1 MLQPIVPLSEDLKMV
16 RILQY
21 VPTQLCVCVEEGW
34 KGAGGGGG
42 VKWGGLEMD
51 PGIYIIYMWMLVCI
65 CACVAW
71 WCIAFTA

>member
-34 KGAGGGGG
+34 KGVGGGAKWGGGG
-42 VKWGGLEMD
+42 WRW
-51 PGIYIIYMWMLVCI
+51 IQAYISFI
-65 CACVAW
+65 CECLCAYVRV
-71 WCIAFTA
+71 